1 MRKEESV
8 NYGSTMMQYP
18 VLLQYDI
25 TVIFTRAGEGQ
36 FGQFPGILPDS
47 ATVVLVRLV
56 LVSSSTT
63 VHARRL
69 TLAH

>member
-8 NYGSTMMQYP
+8 NYGSTMMEYP

-36 FGQFPGILPDS
+36 FGQFPGILPIQ
-47 ATVVLVRLV
+47 LL
-56 LVSSSTT
+56 
-63 VHARRL
+63 
-69 TLAH
+69 